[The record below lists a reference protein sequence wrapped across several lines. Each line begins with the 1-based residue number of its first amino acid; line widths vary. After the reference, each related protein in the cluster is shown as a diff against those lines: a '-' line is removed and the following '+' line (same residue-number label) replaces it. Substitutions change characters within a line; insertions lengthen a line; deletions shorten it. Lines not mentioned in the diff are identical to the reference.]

1 MTLDGVL
8 RGLTGGALIG
18 LASALVLLVHGR
30 IAGISGIVGHAV
42 DPDPDGRTFRLG
54 FLTGLIATGA
64 ILAAV
69 WPQAF
74 GAGVRSLPGLA
85 IAGALVGIGTT
96 LGGGCTSGHGV
107 CGLSRLS
114 PRSIVAVATF
124 MTTAAIT
131 VAIVGGRA

>member
-1 MTLDGVL
+1 M
-8 RGLTGGALIG
+8 
-18 LASALVLLVHGR
+18 VLLVHGR

-42 DPDPDGRTFRLG
+42 APEGRTFRLG

-69 WPQAF
+69 WPLAF
-74 GAGVRSLPGLA
+74 GAGVRSVPGLA

-96 LGGGCTSGHGV
+96 LGSGCTSGHGV

-131 VAIVGGRA
+131 VAIVGGHS